1 MCGVSRPDECTAV
14 ASITISPMPPRR
26 AGLVVGDEVVGREVV
41 VDERG
46 LVRGRDDPARQLD
59 RAEPEWVEEPG
70 TRRSYAA
77 FRGWDDDPPVE
88 RDRLAIIGLAIAVG
102 LAGVIVPVLPGALL
116 VWAAI
121 LLWALAIQEPEGWAV
136 LGVATV
142 VIGVTQVLKYVL
154 PSKRLQDAGVPFV
167 SMAVGLVGS
176 IAGFFL
182 IPVVGIFL
190 GFPVG
195 VFVSELVRLRDIA
208 GHWCRPG
215 PRWRTWACRS

>member
-1 MCGVSRPDECTAV
+1 MSG
-14 ASITISPMPPRR
+14 I
-26 AGLVVGDEVVGREVV
+26 G
-41 VDERG
+41 
-46 LVRGRDDPARQLD
+46 
-59 RAEPEWVEEPG
+59 
-70 TRRSYAA
+70 
-77 FRGWDDDPPVE
+77 
-88 RDRLAIIGLAIAVG
+88 LAIIGLAIAVG

-154 PSKRLQDAGVPFV
+154 PSKRLQDAGVPFI

-195 VFVSELVRLRDIA
+195 VFVSELVRLRDHRRALVSTRSTLANMGLSILIELA
-208 GHWCRPG
+208 GALLATAAWL
-215 PRWRTWACRS
+215 TVVIITL